1 MHILALAGTGYA
13 APGLLERVHRPR
25 LVDASDAQLTPVV
38 RLRGLVGDREISRLH
53 EAAAAVRAEVGD
65 VVRANGLE
73 PGSWRTVYMNHRL
86 ADLVPEVHAKLHSA
100 VREVD
105 ARHWQIIDEPNRR
118 SLNLRVAEYHT
129 VLPSGGLPMHKHHDR
144 GSLITM
150 DLMLSSPGADFEG
163 GIFQTLEADGNLR
176 RHHFD
181 RGDALFFLSH
191 KYHCVS
197 PVSTGK
203 RTVFVSELWDGLERR
218 CNCRCLQPW
227 GPCYCMYA
235 PDPALGA
242 IKFGETCTWPRE
254 PGSDGTN

>member
-1 MHILALAGTGYA
+1 M
-13 APGLLERVHRPR
+13 
-25 LVDASDAQLTPVV
+25 
-38 RLRGLVGDREISRLH
+38 
-53 EAAAAVRAEVGD
+53 
-65 VVRANGLE
+65 RANGLE

-144 GSLITM
+144 GSLVTM

-176 RHHFD
+176 RILPEPPATSLNKGAPSLTADATRLAHALARSAPERLVRVLSSRAQASHTRATRPSS
-181 RGDALFFLSH
+181 RGTVTAATFL
-191 KYHCVS
+191 
-197 PVSTGK
+197 
-203 RTVFVSELWDGLERR
+203 
-218 CNCRCLQPW
+218 
-227 GPCYCMYA
+227 
-235 PDPALGA
+235 
-242 IKFGETCTWPRE
+242 
-254 PGSDGTN
+254 